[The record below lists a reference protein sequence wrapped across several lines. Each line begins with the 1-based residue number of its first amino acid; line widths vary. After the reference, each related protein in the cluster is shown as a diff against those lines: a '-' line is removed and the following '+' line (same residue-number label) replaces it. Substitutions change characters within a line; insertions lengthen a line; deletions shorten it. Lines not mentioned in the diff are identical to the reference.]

1 MSRKPR
7 TIFTLMGLGVR
18 NVVAH
23 TNRKSDRPENGTS
36 QINLTQLKHN
46 SMINDIDTQEI
57 YGIMSMEEIEQ
68 MFTQI
73 ERRIGVHERDV
84 VVLED
89 RTRAFS
95 DWWIQQQAPA
105 PMVIEE
111 ETEKQQRIYGAM
123 DVSSIKGIR
132 QQGED
137 G

>member
-1 MSRKPR
+1 
-7 TIFTLMGLGVR
+7 
-18 NVVAH
+18 
-23 TNRKSDRPENGTS
+23 
-36 QINLTQLKHN
+36 
-46 SMINDIDTQEI
+46 MINDMDTQKI
-57 YGIMSMEEIEQ
+57 YGIMSIEDIEQ

-84 VVLED
+84 IVLED